1 MLCGCCQ
8 GIATETPEPITNR
21 PGLSAISYRVGTHT
35 TFLASLLA
43 ALSGSDQPALA
54 PLRTRDPSD
63 FSIALLDAWATSLDI
78 LSFYQERIA
87 NESYLRTAVDS
98 ASVFALAQLVGYKPS
113 PGVAASAFL
122 AFTLNSAPGSPDNVL
137 IPAGTRVQSVPNPG
151 QQPQVFETS
160 SDLTALIELNAI
172 PAQTTIPWG
181 LSPGD
186 TSIWLQGT
194 SNNLNP
200 GDALLFVNQAFHEQV
215 ASGGPGTG
223 AQADFHFVSS
233 VQINAQTQQTLVVWD
248 KPLLW
253 PTSNDATAYIYVLRK
268 RAALFGAQ
276 AIDPRSL
283 AVVRGSGL
291 TKVTGWPGTGT
302 GAATTDWEW
311 NYTTPT
317 PNPVSSTPPAINL
330 DASYPGLAPSS
341 DPSAEPQWVAVV
353 DSSSG
358 SAVFN
363 VKSAAETSPNAFL
376 ITSKTT
382 QLTLVN
388 GLMTPSSTSPASAT
402 APSTYL
408 PGVVGDTRQT
418 TVCVQSNR
426 LTPVDPPYIAW
437 SYDGTYTRQLGLLK
451 PVEGSSL
458 EVVSSQQFSNG
469 QPVAVFGQRLRLQV
483 STANQPLD
491 AQASFTPQGST
502 ASVPLSNGQIFLID
516 AFPPSAVTNSKD
528 QSWSVL
534 TTDGVAGDLI
544 INAGNMILAPAD
556 QNDPVVGESV
566 VLSQPLPGNLLQ
578 GTVGLSNG
586 SSTVTGTGTSFTSAL
601 KVGQWLLFGSDPT
614 LTAYQVSTITSDT
627 SLTLSSSFSGATT
640 TSTTATVVDVT
651 SITTLAFVQPLA
663 RIYDRSTVKVNANTV
678 AATQGET
685 MNEILG
691 SGDATNPALQF
702 TLKQSPLTYVSSPLN
717 QGAVS
722 TLQVWVNNMQ
732 WHEVGNFLDSG
743 PTDRVFITETDSNQ
757 NVTVQFGDGVEGER
771 TPTGQMNIRAVYRKG
786 IGSAGNVQ
794 SGQLSQALDRPQ
806 GLKGVTNPD
815 PGTGGADPDT
825 ASDARVSAP
834 LQVLTLG
841 RVVSLEDYQNY
852 ALAFA
857 GIAKALATWTWVGR
871 RRSVFL
877 TLAGANGI
885 AFQPDDLTITSLLQA
900 LQDAGNPYV
909 PVYVANPSYNPV
921 LFEVGANVKID
932 TTDYDPT
939 QVLAQVWQSLS
950 TSFSFDQRQL
960 GQGVAQSEIIAVIQQ
975 TPGVIAVELTAF
987 NRRGQPPAPG
997 AALQP
1002 VLPAASPAAGQ
1013 QGTPAGAELL
1023 LIDPASQGNFEVWS

>member
-1 MLCGCCQ
+1 MNGSCESPQPTLCGCCR
-8 GIATETPEPITNR
+8 GIGTETPEPITNR
-21 PGLSAISYRVGTHT
+21 PALSAISYRVGTHT

-43 ALSGSDQPALA
+43 ALSDSDLPALA

-113 PGVAASAFL
+113 PGVGASTFL
-122 AFTLNSAPGSPDNVL
+122 AFTLNGATGSPDNVL

-160 SDLTALIELNAI
+160 SDLTAVIELNAI
-172 PAQTTIPWG
+172 PAQTTVFRG
-181 LSPGD
+181 LNPGD

-200 GDALLFVNQAFHEQV
+200 GDALLFVNQAFHQQA
-215 ASGGPGTG
+215 ASGTPGIGT
-223 AQADFHFVSS
+223 QVDLHFVSS
-233 VQINAQTQQTLVVWD
+233 VQIDAQAQQTQVVWD
-248 KPLLW
+248 QPLLW
-253 PTSNDATAYIYVLRK
+253 PTTNDTTAYIYVLRK

-276 AIDPRSL
+276 SIDPRSL
-283 AVVRGSGL
+283 VWVTGSGL
-291 TKVTGWPGTGT
+291 ASVKGWPGGS
-302 GAATTDWEW
+302 GAATSDW
-311 NYTTPT
+311 NFPAAFT
-317 PNPVSSTPPAINL
+317 SPAINL
-330 DASYPGLAPSS
+330 DASYPGLAPGQ
-341 DPSAEPQWVAVV
+341 DPSAEPQWVVLV
-353 DSSSG
+353 DSNNG

-363 VKSAAETSPNAFL
+363 VQSTAETSPNAFL

-382 QLTLVN
+382 QLTLAN
-388 GLMTPSSTSPASAT
+388 GLTIPSPTSPVSA
-402 APSTYL
+402 PIGSTYL
-408 PGVVGDTRQT
+408 QTVVIDTRQT
-418 TVCVQSNR
+418 TVYVQSNR
-426 LTPVDPPYIAW
+426 LTPVDPPYVAW
-437 SYDGTYTRQLGLLK
+437 SYDGTYARQTGLLK
-451 PVEGSSL
+451 PVEGSQL
-458 EVVSSQQFSNG
+458 EIVTGEQLSSG
-469 QPVAVFGQRLRLQV
+469 QPVAISGKRLRLQV
-483 STANQPLD
+483 GASFSPTSDSTARFVPAGGTGSLPL
-491 AQASFTPQGST
+491 AA
-502 ASVPLSNGQIFLID
+502 GQMFLVD
-516 AFPPSAVTNSKD
+516 AFPPTPAPHSAD
-528 QSWSVL
+528 LLWSVI
-534 TTDGVAGDLI
+534 TTDGAAGTLEINTANVLLI
-544 INAGNMILAPAD
+544 PAD
-556 QNDPVVGESV
+556 QKDPIVGETATISQLSVLGPVV
-566 VLSQPLPGNLLQ
+566 
-578 GTVGLSNG
+578 
-586 SSTVTGTGTSFTSAL
+586 
-601 KVGQWLLFGSDPT
+601 
-614 LTAYQVSTITSDT
+614 
-627 SLTLSSSFSGATT
+627 TLSFGQT
-640 TSTTATVVDVT
+640 
-651 SITTLAFVQPLA
+651 LA
-663 RIYDRSTVKVNANTV
+663 RIYDRSAVTVNANVV

-702 TLKQSPLTYVSSPLN
+702 SLKQSPLTYVSSSLN
-717 QGAVS
+717 NGAVS
-722 TLQVWVNNMQ
+722 TLQVWVNNLR
-732 WHEVGNFLDSG
+732 WHEVNNFLDSG
-743 PTDRVFITETDSNQ
+743 PRDRVFITQTDASQ
-757 NVTVQFGDGVEGER
+757 KVTVQFGDGEEGER
-771 TPTGQMNIRAVYRKG
+771 PPTGQMNIRAVYRKG

-806 GLKGVTNPD
+806 GLKSVTNPD

-825 ASDARVSAP
+825 ASAARASAP

-871 RRSVFL
+871 KRSVFL

-900 LQDAGNPYV
+900 LQDAGNPHV

-921 LFEVGANVKID
+921 LFEVGANLQID

-950 TSFSFDQRQL
+950 TTFSFDQRQM

-975 TPGVIAVELTAF
+975 TAGVIAVEVTAF
-987 NRRGQPPAPG
+987 NRQGQPPAPG
-997 AALQP
+997 AALP
-1002 VLPAASPAAGQ
+1002 AVLLAASSAAGQ
-1013 QGTPAGAELL
+1013 QSTPSGAEML